1 MDYICLAPTP
11 LTSSIEKALLI
22 MCTLL
27 IISTWLIAVFLNN

>member
-1 MDYICLAPTP
+1 MDYIYLAPTP

-22 MCTLL
+22 VCTLL